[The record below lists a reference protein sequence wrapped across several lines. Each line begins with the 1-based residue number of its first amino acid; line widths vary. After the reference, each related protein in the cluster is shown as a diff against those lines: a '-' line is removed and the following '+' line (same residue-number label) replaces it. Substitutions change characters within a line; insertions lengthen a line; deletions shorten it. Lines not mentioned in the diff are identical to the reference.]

1 MSFRTNPA
9 YTALLAT
16 LRDRASEL
24 TSQTL
29 ALRGRAAAGV
39 AGGVALGALTLGSA
53 VGAVASADPSTGASG
68 ATGAVAG
75 AAVAGKN
82 GQGTVR
88 SEGLAE
94 KAGSTAQNAE
104 AARSEPGKGNN
115 KGESA
120 RAAKSAKSAS
130 ARQVLK
136 LAEKQVGISEG
147 SGGQTKFH
155 DWYVKS
161 EAAKLTAARDGGSVS
176 SYNGAQWCNM
186 FVSWLG
192 AQTGVKGMGAD
203 AYTVAHAKW
212 FEKTGRWGQ
221 KAKPGAVVFFA
232 WNGGGIE
239 GIEHVGLVVKDNGD
253 GTIDTI
259 EGNTSN
265 KVMKKTRDKA
275 TVAGYGYPDYR
286 G

>member
-24 TSQTL
+24 TSQTI

-39 AGGVALGALTLGSA
+39 VGGVALGALTLGSA
-53 VGAVASADPSTGASG
+53 VGAVASSDSSTGS
-68 ATGAVAG
+68 TGAVAG
-75 AAVAGKN
+75 AAAAGKN
-82 GQGTVR
+82 GHGTVR
-88 SEGLAE
+88 AEGLAE
-94 KAGSTAQNAE
+94 KTGSTAQNAE
-104 AARSEPGKGNN
+104 AARNEPGS
-115 KGESA
+115 GEKAQSA
-120 RAAKSAKSAS
+120 RAAKTTQSAS
-130 ARQVLK
+130 AQQVLK

-147 SGGQTKFH
+147 RGGQTKFH
-155 DWYVKS
+155 DWYVRS
-161 EAAKLTAARDGGSVS
+161 NAAKATAARDGGSVS

-192 AQTGVKGMGAD
+192 AQTGTKGMGAD

-212 FEKTGRWGQ
+212 FEKTGHWGH
-221 KAKPGAVVFFA
+221 KAKPGAVVFFN
-232 WNGGGIE
+232 WNGGGVE
-239 GIEHVGLVVKDNGD
+239 GIQHVGMVVKDNGD

-265 KVMKKTRDKA
+265 KVMKKTRDEA
-275 TVAGYGYPDYR
+275 QVAGYGYPQYR

>member
-1 MSFRTNPA
+1 LSFRTNPA

-16 LRDRASEL
+16 LRDRAGEL

-39 AGGVALGALTLGSA
+39 VGGVALGALTLGSA
-53 VGAVASADPSTGASG
+53 VGAVASADPSTGTS
-68 ATGAVAG
+68 GAVAG
-75 AAVAGKN
+75 TAAAGKN
-82 GQGTVR
+82 GHGTVR
-88 SEGLAE
+88 TEGLAE

-104 AARSEPGKGNN
+104 AARSEPGKRSN

-120 RAAKSAKSAS
+120 RTAKSAS
-130 ARQVLK
+130 AQQVLK

-147 SGGQTKFH
+147 AGGQTKFH

-161 EAAKLTAARDGGSVS
+161 EAAKATAARDGGSVS

-192 AQTGVKGMGAD
+192 AKTGAKGMGAD

-212 FEKTGRWGQ
+212 FEKNGRWGQ
-221 KAKPGAVVFFA
+221 KAKPGAVVFFN

-239 GIEHVGLVVKDNGD
+239 GIEHVGMVVKDNGD

-275 TVAGYGYPDYR
+275 TVAGYGYPEYR